1 MIKTIICDHPN
12 LVTSDQDQDI
22 FPASVAVVVTHLNTA
37 SGSLTI
43 ILALPPPALTDT
55 DNNSAQLVDM
65 ALVTGE
71 LVAAEAVVVSGE
83 ETWAAVAGDT
93 LPSGGAVV
101 RELGAPGRAGDTLS
115 SAGRRSTN
123 L

>member
-1 MIKTIICDHPN
+1 MT
-12 LVTSDQDQDI
+12 LVTDEL
-22 FPASVAVVVTHLNTA
+22 AAAAVVGGAMDVT
-37 SGSLTI
+37 
-43 ILALPPPALTDT
+43 
-55 DNNSAQLVDM
+55 
-65 ALVTGE
+65 LVTGE
-71 LVAAEAVVVSGE
+71 LVTAEAVLVSGE